1 MKKFKLILSY
11 DGTAYH
17 GWQSQQSG
25 MGVQDAVEK
34 ALAGLFPSA
43 PKLQSSSRTDAG
55 VHAYGMVA
63 HFKIPCA
70 ELKMPERHL
79 LLAINAG
86 LPDDIRVRKTA
97 VVQDSF
103 HARFDATGKQYR
115 YVVWNHAAM
124 NPLLRTQA
132 WHVPQTLNLEAMKEA
147 AEYFTGRKDFRAFT
161 AKRDGILGD
170 SVRTLTRCEIKKS
183 GSKLTFII
191 EGEGFLYKMCRGIV
205 GTLIQ
210 IGYGKYPPD
219 EVLRM
224 FSGKDRGMAGMNA
237 PAHGLVLWKVF
248 YPK

>member
-1 MKKFKLILSY
+1 MKKFKLTLSY

-17 GWQSQQSG
+17 GWQSQRSG

-34 ALAGLFPSA
+34 ALAGIFSSA
-43 PKLQSSSRTDAG
+43 PKLQGASRTDAG

-63 HFKIPCA
+63 HFQIPCA
-70 ELKMPERHL
+70 ELKMPDRHL
-79 LLAINAG
+79 LLAINAR
-86 LPDDIRVRKTA
+86 LPDDIRVRKTV

-103 HARFDATGKQYR
+103 HARFDTTGKQYR
-115 YVVWNHAAM
+115 YLIWNHAAM

-132 WHVPQTLNLEAMKEA
+132 WHVPQKLNLAAMEEA

-219 EVLRM
+219 AVLRM
-224 FSGKDRGMAGMNA
+224 FSGKDRAMAGMNA
-237 PAHGLVLWKVF
+237 PAHGLILWKVF
-248 YPK
+248 YQK